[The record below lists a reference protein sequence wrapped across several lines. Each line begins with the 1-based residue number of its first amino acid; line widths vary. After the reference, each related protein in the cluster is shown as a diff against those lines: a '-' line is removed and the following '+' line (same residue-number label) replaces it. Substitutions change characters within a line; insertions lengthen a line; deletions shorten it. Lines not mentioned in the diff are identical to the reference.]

1 MMARKLNLHTFKT
14 FVKVGGFYE
23 DVFIYE
29 GYSFS
34 NARRYWN
41 ECLVLEYHSSY
52 LHNKEDLT

>member
-41 ECLVLEYHSSY
+41 EC
-52 LHNKEDLT
+52 